1 MEKKGLSQETL
12 KLIACVTM
20 LIDHVGAVLLPSV
33 IWLRAIGRLAFPI
46 YCFLLAEGF
55 HYTKSRKKYAL
66 RLFIGM
72 LLSEIPFDLAFFRRP
87 WWGYKSVMV
96 TLFIALLMMWA
107 LDKIPSLW
115 LKCLAALPFCLAAEL
130 LHTDYAGAGVMVA
143 ALFYLTREHPKRHLI
158 QGLGM
163 IILCYLIGGMEIS
176 VGPVCFPIE
185 LLAVLAL
192 VPLWLYQGKK
202 RTASRALQWG
212 FYPFYPVHL
221 LALWFISSRIF

>member
-87 WWGYKSVMV
+87 WWGYQSVMV

-107 LDKIPSLW
+107 LDKIP
-115 LKCLAALPFCLAAEL
+115 KCLAALPFCLAAEL

>member
-87 WWGYKSVMV
+87 WWGYQSVMV

-115 LKCLAALPFCLAAEL
+115 LKCLAVLPFCLAAEL

-143 ALFYLTREHPKRHLI
+143 ALFYLTREHPKRHSI

-212 FYPFYPVHL
+212 FYLFYPVHL